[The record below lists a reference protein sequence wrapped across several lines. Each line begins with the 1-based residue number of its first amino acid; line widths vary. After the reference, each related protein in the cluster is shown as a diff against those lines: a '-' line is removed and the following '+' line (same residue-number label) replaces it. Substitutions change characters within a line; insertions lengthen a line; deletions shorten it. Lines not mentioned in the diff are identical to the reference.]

1 MKSWMKAVVLLLI
14 LYVIVF
20 HCCTNRCGNN
30 SSDGGNDNND
40 SKFFTPGPT
49 CDTYYYGR
57 DLRRCPPNKEFDYRF
72 QDCVNIGAYDGCY
85 ANAVTKYTN
94 LYSRFKA
101 MKKERY

>member
-20 HCCTNRCGNN
+20 HCCTNRCGN
-30 SSDGGNDNND
+30 SSDGNNDNND

-49 CDTYYYGR
+49 CDTYYYGGR

-94 LYSRFKA
+94 LYARFKA